1 MVLTFGFRCK
11 GNGGNFRK
19 WISMT
24 STFIEVKL
32 GLDKLLKE
40 NEFKLSLVVVR
51 SISLNLNNFDS
62 SSLVAGK

>member
-1 MVLTFGFRCK
+1 
-11 GNGGNFRK
+11 
-19 WISMT
+19 MT